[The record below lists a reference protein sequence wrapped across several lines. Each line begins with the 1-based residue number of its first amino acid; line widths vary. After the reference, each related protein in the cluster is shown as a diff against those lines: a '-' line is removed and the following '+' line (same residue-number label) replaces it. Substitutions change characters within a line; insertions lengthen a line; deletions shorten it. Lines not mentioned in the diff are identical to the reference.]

1 MLSRRSMHSMN
12 EKGKKIIYAYAH
24 FHNLSN
30 GVKMKSLKHNV
41 FKNYLIK
48 PS

>member
-1 MLSRRSMHSMN
+1 MSLRSMHSMN
-12 EKGKKIIYAYAH
+12 EKGKKIIYEYAY

-41 FKNYLIK
+41 FNNYLIK